1 MDVYT
6 MVVIIVVVSCGAGA
20 FNNYIKAQKHRS
32 DNELSDDAQAE
43 LDALRSRVE
52 VLEKIVTE
60 EKYQLNRELNELE
73 RRA

>member
-6 MVVIIVVVSCGAGA
+6 MVVVIVVVSCGAGA
-20 FNNYIKAQKHRS
+20 FNNYIKAQKKRTDVQDS
-32 DNELSDDAQAE
+32 DEVYAE
-43 LDALRSRVE
+43 LETLRGRVE

-60 EKYQLNRELNELE
+60 DKYQLNKELDELE

>member
-20 FNNYIKAQKHRS
+20 FNNYIKAQKKRTDVQDS
-32 DNELSDDAQAE
+32 DEVYAE
-43 LDALRSRVE
+43 LETLRGRVE

-60 EKYQLNRELNELE
+60 DKYQLNKELDELE

>member
-20 FNNYIKAQKHRS
+20 FNNYIKAQKNRS
-32 DNELSDDAQAE
+32 SSDVTEDVSNE
-43 LDALRSRVE
+43 LDALRARIE

-60 EKYQLNRELNELE
+60 DKYQLNRELSELE

>member
-1 MDVYT
+1 MDAYT
-6 MVVIIVVVSCGAGA
+6 MIVTIVVVSCAAGA
-20 FNNYIKAQKHRS
+20 FNNYVKAQKHRTQ
-32 DNELSDDAQAE
+32 NETSDDVQAE
-43 LDALRSRVE
+43 LDALRGRVE